1 MGDSFRIYKK
11 EKTMYRLSLIF
22 LLAFFMRPAFAAGD
36 GLSYVAIPAQIA
48 KVQVQNGVSFDD
60 AVDSLK
66 LRANQYNLKFVGA
79 SPVYKEIEALTGKKS
94 KRIEIFSFCDGITAD
109 KMLKAD
115 PEIVSFMPC
124 RVAILEDAQGRLWVI
139 SMMIDPKMLES
150 LPPDVRKSAEHV
162 MDSLKDMM
170 IAASAGD
177 L

>member
-1 MGDSFRIYKK
+1 
-11 EKTMYRLSLIF
+11 MYRLSL
-22 LLAFFMRPAFAAGD
+22 LLLLTLFMSPAFAAG
-36 GLSYVAIPAQIA
+36 LTYVNIPAQIA
-48 KVQVQNGVSFDD
+48 KVQVQDGVSFDD

-66 LRANQYNLKFVGA
+66 LRANQHNLKFVGA

-139 SMMIDPKMLES
+139 SMMIDPKMLEG
-150 LPPDVRKSAEHV
+150 LPPDTRKSAERV
-162 MDSLKDMM
+162 MHDLKDMM
-170 IAASAGD
+170 LAASTGD